1 MVEGMVH
8 EKLAK
13 KTIEKKLDDL
23 DTKIIKELLKNS
35 RKPFAE
41 IAGEYK
47 VSTLT
52 ISKRYNELVKKGII
66 VGSSVLID
74 YAHFGIEYTGVL
86 YVNVNTNQLRDFT
99 KYLNEIEGDFSVLQR
114 SLIEKFNVI
123 VFSRVTNLK
132 ELEKLKETIKQH
144 PALIDIETNIWTYMK
159 VDLANL
165 SMEP

>member
-1 MVEGMVH
+1 MVS
-8 EKLAK
+8 EKLTQNSTK
-13 KTIEKKLDDL
+13 KKLDAL
-23 DTKIIKELLKNS
+23 DIKIIKELLKNS

-41 IAGEYK
+41 IASECK

-74 YAHFGIEYTGVL
+74 YAHNGIEYNGVL
-86 YVNVNTNQLRDFT
+86 YININTNQLEEFI
-99 KYLNEIEGDFSVLQR
+99 KYLHEIQGDFYVLQR
-114 SLIEKFNVI
+114 KMMEKFNVI
-123 VFSRVTNLK
+123 VFSRITNLK
-132 ELEKLKETIKQH
+132 ELEKLKESIKQH
-144 PALIDIETNIWTYMK
+144 PALIDIKTNIWTYMK